1 MFPDPEGLLQKLKAR
16 GLKICLWIN
25 PYIAQK
31 SPLFR
36 EAMNAGYLLKRPNG
50 DVWQWDMWQAGMGI
64 VDFTNPEA
72 CDWYQAKL
80 KHLLDMGVDCFK
92 TDFGER
98 IPTDCQYFDGSD
110 PELMHNYYTFLYNR
124 CVFEV
129 LEAERGEGEACVF
142 ARSATVGSQRFPLH
156 WGGDSTSTFPS
167 MAETLRG
174 GLSLSASGFS
184 FWSHAE
190 LVNRDHLLEST
201 YVPADLAKVTVKCT
215 SSSRIELREEAA
227 EALQKMFDDAAL
239 VTEYTYQ
246 AQDSDGSW
254 KEKQFSGSNGLRL
267 ILKSGYRS
275 YGTQK
280 TTYQNYLARNNG
292 VDDGISSP
300 PGASEHQSGYACDVL
315 SVDYNAN
322 NQYMNDSF
330 YQTPEAQWMAENC
343 YSYGFIL
350 RYPKDKED
358 ITKVPYEPW
367 HLRYVG
373 REIAGYIKVSGL
385 SLEEF
390 TQQWQTAL
398 DDFKAAGGDPEAQK
412 LLEATQKQNGMEST
426 VLDVYGDDGD
436 AEVSLTF

>member
-1 MFPDPEGLLQKLKAR
+1 MKRLTALILTLILLFGVSGA
-16 GLKICLWIN
+16 
-25 PYIAQK
+25 Y
-31 SPLFR
+31 S
-36 EAMNAGYLLKRPNG
+36 EAMWTYNVSLTEL
-50 DVWQWDMWQAGMGI
+50 
-64 VDFTNPEA
+64 E
-72 CDWYQAKL
+72 
-80 KHLLDMGVDCFK
+80 
-92 TDFGER
+92 
-98 IPTDCQYFDGSD
+98 SD
-110 PELMHNYYTFLYNR
+110 
-124 CVFEV
+124 
-129 LEAERGEGEACVF
+129 
-142 ARSATVGSQRFPLH
+142 
-156 WGGDSTSTFPS
+156 
-167 MAETLRG
+167 
-174 GLSLSASGFS
+174 
-184 FWSHAE
+184 HAE

-201 YVPADLAKVTVKCT
+201 YVPADLTKVTVKCT
-215 SSSRIELREEAA
+215 SSSRIELREEAS

-246 AQDSDGSW
+246 VQDSDGSW
-254 KEKQFSGSNGLRL
+254 KEKQFSGSTGLRL

-398 DDFKAAGGDPEAQK
+398 ADFTAAGGDPEAQK